1 VPVFKLTLWE
11 TSIARDEEIYLVI
24 ADTKERAAALLRK
37 LHTQACET
45 GEAAKSSQVTC
56 VYHPDDEQHEVWQLE
71 PNDIVGGNEGI
82 EDEDGNEV
90 ELDESNDFG
99 PVMFTE

>member
-37 LHTQACET
+37 LHTRRARQGKRRSLARLPVSIIPT
-45 GEAAKSSQVTC
+45 TNSTKSGS
-56 VYHPDDEQHEVWQLE
+56 
-71 PNDIVGGNEGI
+71 
-82 EDEDGNEV
+82 
-90 ELDESNDFG
+90 
-99 PVMFTE
+99 